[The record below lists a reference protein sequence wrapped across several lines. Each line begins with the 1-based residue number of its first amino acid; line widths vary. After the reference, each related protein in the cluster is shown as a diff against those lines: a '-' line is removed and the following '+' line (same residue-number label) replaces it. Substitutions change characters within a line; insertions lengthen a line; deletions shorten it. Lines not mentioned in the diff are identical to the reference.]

1 MASGITRCP
10 SHSISRAIWHGIFLL
25 FGKKVS
31 PMGQEDGEQFTLDK
45 NESEDYHYVKEVK
58 TCPEPGTGSHHD
70 LLHHR
75 RDEFCTGTS

>member
-45 NESEDYHYVKEVK
+45 KESEDYDYVKEIK
-58 TCPEPGTGSHHD
+58 T
-70 LLHHR
+70 
-75 RDEFCTGTS
+75 